1 MKLTTAIFV
10 VFCAGICALTN
21 GYRILGVF
29 PTQCK
34 SHWIIGHS
42 VMKSLAKAGHS
53 VTIIS
58 PFPLKTPIENYHDV
72 SLDNNEGL
80 CKICVLR
87 QVELFMKENST

>member
-1 MKLTTAIFV
+1 MNLTSAIFIL
-10 VFCAGICALTN
+10 FCAAIAQTN
-21 GYRILGVF
+21 GSRILGVF

-34 SHWIIGHS
+34 SHWMIGHS

-72 SLDNNEGL
+72 SLDTDTG
-80 CKICVLR
+80 
-87 QVELFMKENST
+87 

>member
-1 MKLTTAIFV
+1 MNLKSAIFIL
-10 VFCAGICALTN
+10 FCAGIVLSN

-58 PFPLKTPIENYHDV
+58 PFPLKTSIENYHDV
-72 SLDNNEGL
+72 SLDISAG
-80 CKICVLR
+80 
-87 QVELFMKENST
+87 